1 MGAMSTLHEPA
12 RDIPVTADCDLVVVG
27 GSCTGVFAAV
37 AAARQGLTV
46 CLVEQ
51 LNQFGGTAT
60 ASMVCVWHALW
71 DTAGTTQIS
80 SGLTKTVLDR
90 LAKRGAVIEGE
101 KTSPHWQYC
110 FRPAELAIELDEL
123 VLEHGIRPFL
133 HARVASVVREGR
145 NVTAVVIEDKDGRR
159 AIRTRAVVDASGDAD
174 VLRRAGVEV
183 RRPSP
188 LQPPTTAA
196 LLSGLET
203 LRKSVPNFHLGK
215 ILFDQKN
222 PKALRSGFV
231 WAAPQ
236 PGIPGLELVFGTRV
250 HGADLLLA
258 DDLTRAEMAGR
269 SQVRRMVE
277 LINDAHPEAKVA
289 LAAIPARIGIRET
302 CHAPCLHTLT
312 EQEVLEGTPAADAI
326 AYGSYRVDIH
336 PQGGGIVFRY
346 LDGRESR
353 QDEQQKWHEGRW
365 REQRA
370 SDPTFY
376 QIPYRSLVP
385 RDLDNVLVAGRCLDA
400 DQGAYGAVRVM
411 MVCNQLG
418 EAAGTAAA
426 LALRN
431 QCRIA
436 DVDTA
441 TLRTTLAANGATIIP
456 FQQGARAR

>member
-1 MGAMSTLHEPA
+1 MVAMSTLHEPA

-37 AAARQGLTV
+37 AAARQGLRV

-71 DTAGTTQIS
+71 NTTGTRQIA
-80 SGLTKTVLDR
+80 SGLSSTVLDR
-90 LAKRGAVIEGE
+90 LQRRGAVIESE
-101 KTSPHWQYC
+101 RTNPNWQYC

-133 HARVASVVREGR
+133 HARVASVVREGGS
-145 NVTAVVIEDKDGRR
+145 VTAVVIEDKDGRR
-159 AIRTRAVVDASGDAD
+159 AIRCRAVVDASGDAD
-174 VLRRAGVEV
+174 VLRRAGAAV

-196 LLSGLET
+196 MLSGLDR
-203 LRKSVPNFHLGK
+203 LRAAVPGFHLAG
-215 ILFDQKN
+215 ILFDQAN

-250 HGADLLLA
+250 HGADLLQA

-269 SQVRRMVE
+269 AQVRRMVE
-277 LINDAHPEAKVA
+277 LINAAHPGAQVA
-289 LAAIPARIGIRET
+289 LAALPARIGIRET
-302 CHAPCLHTLT
+302 CHAECLHTLS
-312 EQEVLEGTPAADAI
+312 ELEVLEGTPADDAI
-326 AYGSYRVDIH
+326 AFGSYRVDIH

-353 QDEQQKWHEGRW
+353 QDEQQRWHEGRW
-365 REQRA
+365 RPQRA
-370 SDPTFY
+370 SDPTYY
-376 QIPYRSLVP
+376 QIPYRCLVP

-426 LALRN
+426 LALGAGTGMA
-431 QCRIA
+431 Q
-436 DVDTA
+436 VDA
-441 TLRTTLAANGATIIP
+441 AALRRTLSAQGATV
-456 FQQGARAR
+456 A